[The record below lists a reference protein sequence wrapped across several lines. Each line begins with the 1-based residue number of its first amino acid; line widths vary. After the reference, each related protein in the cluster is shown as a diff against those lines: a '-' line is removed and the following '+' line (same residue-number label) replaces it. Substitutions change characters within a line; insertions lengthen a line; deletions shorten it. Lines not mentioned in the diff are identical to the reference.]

1 LLKKQN
7 RRGIFIMQIR
17 LKRNGVKDVVE
28 IDPVLRN
35 NREVFAPLIVVAV
48 YHIGLTEGSTVPR
61 VLSTFAGQ
69 LDAKDA
75 AMYAEGLSLAAF
87 LAERAEEMG
96 SLVGAYKEVRD
107 LDVVNM
113 SDLNAHIVNERRL
126 AAV

>member
-1 LLKKQN
+1 
-7 RRGIFIMQIR
+7 MQIR